1 MAIVFNIMF
10 VVAVAGVINAFPSPA
25 QFSGD
30 SSGVETNTHDPTE
43 FLNFEAEN
51 FPLTGV
57 VLDDLNR
64 DRRSNGGRGIAYGR
78 GNSVSYGRSAGGYG
92 NYGGA
97 GYGGGYSG
105 GRILFSQ
112 NKYQEY

>member
-1 MAIVFNIMF
+1 MAIVFNVML
-10 VVAVAGVINAFPSPA
+10 VVVVSAVISAFPSPA
-25 QFSGD
+25 QFSED
-30 SSGVETNTHDPTE
+30 VSGVETNTHDPTE

-57 VLDDLNR
+57 VMDELNR
-64 DRRSNGGRGIAYGR
+64 DRRSNGGYGRGDVYGR
-78 GNSVSYGRSAGGYG
+78 GNHVSYGRSVGGYG

-105 GRILFSQ
+105 GRRLVL
-112 NKYQEY
+112 KT